1 VARTDAAWVLDSFVG
16 AVVRDVE
23 PPITADDGVRALELL
38 LACYRSSQLGEEVA
52 ITP

>member
-1 VARTDAAWVLDSFVG
+1 
-16 AVVRDVE
+16 
-23 PPITADDGVRALELL
+23 VRALELL